1 MIRSV
6 TEAAIPPSSS
16 AQQSRSPNALG
27 QQDFLTLLTTQLR
40 NQDPLNPMQNT
51 EFLGQMAQFSTVSG
65 IERLDASVQALGD
78 GFRDLRLGMASQ
90 MVGQSALV
98 PGSVAMPDRGGVYR
112 GAVNLDHPVSELEI
126 TFTNAQTGA
135 LVHRQIYGAQSSGQ
149 MDFIWDSAP
158 TELLADRQALR
169 VTVTAFA
176 GDEEITV
183 SPISVYAQVQSVT
196 VGNRPQD
203 LIFDIE
209 GYGQMLGLEIETI
222 R

>member
-6 TEAAIPPSSS
+6 TESALPPLSP
-16 AQQSRSPNALG
+16 AQQSRAPNALG

-98 PGSVAMPDRGGVYR
+98 PGSVAMPDRDGVYR
-112 GAVNLDHPVSELEI
+112 GVVGLDRPVSEVEI

-149 MDFIWDSAP
+149 MDFKWDSAP

>member
-65 IERLDASVQALGD
+65 IERLDVSVQALGD

-98 PGSVAMPDRGGVYR
+98 PGSVAMPDRDGVYR
-112 GAVNLDHPVSELEI
+112 GAVNLDHPVSEVEI

-149 MDFIWDSAP
+149 MDFKWDSAP
-158 TELLADRQALR
+158 TELLADRQSLR

-203 LIFDIE
+203 LIFDVE